1 MIYLIDFYMIIAII
15 RDVMETLFTKKSAA
29 TLSIVSNSFII
40 LLKLIVGLL
49 SGSISIISEAI
60 HSMSDFLASIITFF
74 SVIKSAEP
82 ADSKHPFG
90 HGKYEDMSGFI
101 EGGLI
106 IFAALYIIYEAVKK
120 IFFGGNMEIDT
131 TWGMVVMGISVIVN
145 ILVSS
150 ILFKVAKQT
159 DSVSLFADAEHLRTD
174 VISAFGVFAGL
185 LLIKFTGIYIL
196 DPLIAIV
203 VAVIIFKAGFSISK
217 TTMDN
222 LLDCS
227 LPEADMAEICHF
239 FDGFKNNGIV
249 DYKNLKARRLG
260 PHKNVEVTF
269 LFPKD
274 MTIYDCHAVCDQV
287 EHKLAERFGDISASI
302 HLEPETCDICS
313 EKVN

>member
-131 TWGMVVMGISVIVN
+131 TWGMVVMGIAVIVN

-150 ILFKVAKQT
+150 VLFKVAKQT

>member
-106 IFAALYIIYEAVKK
+106 IFAALYIIYESVKK

-131 TWGMVVMGISVIVN
+131 TWGMVVMGIAVIVN

-150 ILFKVAKQT
+150 VLFKVAKQT

-203 VAVIIFKAGFSISK
+203 VAVIIFKTGFSISK

-287 EHKLAERFGDISASI
+287 EHKLAEQFGDISASI

>member
-106 IFAALYIIYEAVKK
+106 IFAALYIIYEAAKK

-159 DSVSLFADAEHLRTD
+159 DSVSLFADAEHLRAD

-203 VAVIIFKAGFSISK
+203 VAVIIFKTGFSISK

-287 EHKLAERFGDISASI
+287 EHKLAEQFGDISASI

>member
-287 EHKLAERFGDISASI
+287 EHKLAEQFGDISASI

>member
-131 TWGMVVMGISVIVN
+131 TWGMVVMGIAVIVN

-150 ILFKVAKQT
+150 VLFKVAKQT

-287 EHKLAERFGDISASI
+287 EHKLAEQFGDISASI

>member
-106 IFAALYIIYEAVKK
+106 IFAALYIIYEAAKK

-131 TWGMVVMGISVIVN
+131 TWGMVVMGIAVIVN

-150 ILFKVAKQT
+150 VLFKVAKQT

-217 TTMDN
+217 ATMDN

-287 EHKLAERFGDISASI
+287 EHKLAEQFGDISASI

>member
-106 IFAALYIIYEAVKK
+106 IFAALYIIYESVKK

-131 TWGMVVMGISVIVN
+131 TWGMVVMGIAVIVN

-150 ILFKVAKQT
+150 VLFKVAKQT

-217 TTMDN
+217 ATMDN

-287 EHKLAERFGDISASI
+287 EHKLAEQFGDISASI

>member
-131 TWGMVVMGISVIVN
+131 TWGMVVMGIAVIVN

-150 ILFKVAKQT
+150 VLFKVAKQT

-249 DYKNLKARRLG
+249 DYKHLKARRLG

>member
-131 TWGMVVMGISVIVN
+131 TWGMVVMGIAVIVN

-287 EHKLAERFGDISASI
+287 EHKLAEQFGDISASI

>member
-106 IFAALYIIYEAVKK
+106 IFAALYIIYESVKK

-131 TWGMVVMGISVIVN
+131 TWGMVVMGIAVIVN

-287 EHKLAERFGDISASI
+287 EHKLAEQFGDISASI

>member
-106 IFAALYIIYEAVKK
+106 IFAALYIIYESVKK

-131 TWGMVVMGISVIVN
+131 TWGMVVMGIAVIVN

-150 ILFKVAKQT
+150 VLFKVAKQT

-287 EHKLAERFGDISASI
+287 EHKLAEQFGDISASI

>member
-106 IFAALYIIYEAVKK
+106 IFAALYIIYEAAKK

-203 VAVIIFKAGFSISK
+203 VAVIIFKTGFSISK

>member
-106 IFAALYIIYEAVKK
+106 IFAALYIIYESVKK

-131 TWGMVVMGISVIVN
+131 TWGMVVMGIAVIVN

-150 ILFKVAKQT
+150 VLFKVAKQT